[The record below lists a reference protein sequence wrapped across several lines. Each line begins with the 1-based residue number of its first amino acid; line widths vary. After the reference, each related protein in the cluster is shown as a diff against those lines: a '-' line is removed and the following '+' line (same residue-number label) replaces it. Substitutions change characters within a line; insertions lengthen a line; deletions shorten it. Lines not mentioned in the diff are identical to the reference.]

1 MVMRRGATLQ
11 EQEDGII
18 YARYSSHAQKDA
30 SIEQQIR
37 ECMAFAQAQGIR
49 IVEVYADRAVSGKT
63 DRRPDFQRMMRDA
76 EKGKFRY
83 VVAWKSNRMGRNMLQ
98 AMMNEAKL
106 NDMGIRVLYTE
117 EDFDN
122 TAAGRFALRSMMNV
136 NQFYSENMAEDIR
149 RGLNDNALQCKV
161 NGSLPLGFVRGEDG
175 RYALDEPKAAI
186 VQEIFIRVAC
196 MEPFVDIA
204 NDLNARGIKTSR
216 GKPWGKNS
224 FHALVT
230 NERYLGVYIYD
241 DIRVEGGIPRII
253 SDELFYKVQE
263 VLKTKKN
270 PQGRPR
276 SYGEYLLTG
285 KLYCGHCKSPMVGIS
300 GTARSGALHYYYS
313 CQRHRLEKSCDKRNV
328 RRDVI
333 EEAVARAIQGY
344 ALRPDIIEWIADST
358 VEYAKKQEA
367 ASHVAVLEGE
377 LAEVKRSIK
386 NLMSAIERGIITDT
400 TKGRL
405 LELEAEQA
413 RLTAQI
419 AAGRA
424 DIIVI
429 PREDIVAG
437 LTMYRDGDIKDK
449 RYQAK
454 LFDTFLVAV
463 YLYDDDMK
471 IVFSFSGKQNT
482 VRVPLDASVVA
493 DIENPSSATGSYVPP
508 SGPPKSK
515 TRLPACLAFLI
526 LLLVFKYQTIG
537 KITSVFSM
545 ENAPIPD
552 TRLESGHFYIHI
564 LLSSVSAHGIP
575 GRIRPQL
582 SGDGTAQLPV
592 EAQIGTFGGPLD
604 LLVLLVLLPALAL
617 FVTAEVIIGAVA
629 LTGKHNAV
637 LLITKIRPAG
647 KRCIDRYKQ
656 ALLESVFMIP
666 LTPISFLPF
675 RVKISCSICN
685 AARFSLLR
693 FLRFLSTVLLKFPI
707 ILP

>member
-386 NLMSAIERGIITDT
+386 NLMSAIEQGIITDT

-424 DIIVI
+424 DTIVI

-454 LFDTFLVAV
+454 LFDAFLVAV

-508 SGPPKSK
+508 SGPP
-515 TRLPACLAFLI
+515 
-526 LLLVFKYQTIG
+526 
-537 KITSVFSM
+537 
-545 ENAPIPD
+545 
-552 TRLESGHFYIHI
+552 H
-564 LLSSVSAHGIP
+564 
-575 GRIRPQL
+575 
-582 SGDGTAQLPV
+582 SGD
-592 EAQIGTFGGPLD
+592 
-604 LLVLLVLLPALAL
+604 LVLRSPEFFHAFRMHDSTHSCPLPD
-617 FVTAEVIIGAVA
+617 
-629 LTGKHNAV
+629 
-637 LLITKIRPAG
+637 AG
-647 KRCIDRYKQ
+647 SRR
-656 ALLESVFMIP
+656 
-666 LTPISFLPF
+666 
-675 RVKISCSICN
+675 
-685 AARFSLLR
+685 
-693 FLRFLSTVLLKFPI
+693 TV
-707 ILP
+707 

>member
-1 MVMRRGATLQ
+1 MVMRKRATLQ

-37 ECMAFAQAQGIR
+37 ECMAFAKAQGIR

-83 VVAWKSNRMGRNMLQ
+83 VIAWKSNRMGRNMLQ
-98 AMMNEAKL
+98 AMMNEARL
-106 NDMGIRVLYTE
+106 NEMGIRVLYTE

-313 CQRHRLEKSCDKRNV
+313 CQRHRLEKTCDKRNV

-333 EEAVARAIQGY
+333 EEAVARAIQDY
-344 ALRPDIIEWIADST
+344 ALQPDIIEWIADST
-358 VEYAKKQEA
+358 VEYAKKQETA
-367 ASHVAVLEGE
+367 FHVAVLEDE
-377 LAEVKRSIK
+377 LSEVKRSIK
-386 NLMSAIERGIITDT
+386 NLMAAIEQGIITDT
-400 TKGRL
+400 TKSRM

-429 PREDIVAG
+429 PREDIIAG

-493 DIENPSSATGSYVPP
+493 DIENPSSASGSYALPF
-508 SGPPKSK
+508 GPPKSK
-515 TRLPACLAFLI
+515 TRRKACLAFLDST
-526 LLLVFKYQTIG
+526 LVFKYQALVNIAAVFFHGKYPNFGYTPGIG
-537 KITSVFSM
+537 AFLYPYTSVLCLS
-545 ENAPIPD
+545 AWD
-552 TRLESGHFYIHI
+552 TGPRPPAIVWRWYRT
-564 LLSSVSAHGIP
+564 AP
-575 GRIRPQL
+575 GRSADRC
-582 SGDGTAQLPV
+582 
-592 EAQIGTFGGPLD
+592 FW
-604 LLVLLVLLPALAL
+604 
-617 FVTAEVIIGAVA
+617 
-629 LTGKHNAV
+629 
-637 LLITKIRPAG
+637 RPAG
-647 KRCIDRYKQ
+647 PAGAAGIPASAGTVCDSRGNNRGSCLDREAWRSPPHNRNRACGKAMRRPLQTGPSGIWSYDTTC
-656 ALLESVFMIP
+656 ALFFP
-666 LTPISFLPF
+666 LLPCKDI
-675 RVKISCSICN
+675 VQY
-685 AARFSLLR
+685 L
-693 FLRFLSTVLLKFPI
+693 
-707 ILP
+707 

>member
-1 MVMRRGATLQ
+1 MVMRKRATLQ

-37 ECMAFAQAQGIR
+37 ECMAFAKAQGIR

-83 VVAWKSNRMGRNMLQ
+83 VIAWKSNRMGRNMLQ
-98 AMMNEAKL
+98 AMMNEARL
-106 NDMGIRVLYTE
+106 NEMGIRVLYTE

-313 CQRHRLEKSCDKRNV
+313 CQRHRLEKTCDKRNV

-333 EEAVARAIQGY
+333 EEAVARAIQDY
-344 ALRPDIIEWIADST
+344 ALQPDIIEWIADST
-358 VEYAKKQEA
+358 VEYAKKQET
-367 ASHVAVLEGE
+367 ASHVAVLEDE
-377 LAEVKRSIK
+377 LSEVKRSIK
-386 NLMSAIERGIITDT
+386 NLMAAIEQGIITDT
-400 TKGRL
+400 TKSRM

-429 PREDIVAG
+429 PREDIIAG

-493 DIENPSSATGSYVPP
+493 DIENPSSASGSYALPF
-508 SGPPKSK
+508 GPPKSK
-515 TRLPACLAFLI
+515 TRLPACLAFLDST
-526 LLLVFKYQTIG
+526 LVFKYQAIVN
-537 KITSVFSM
+537 IAAVFLYPYTSVLFLS
-545 ENAPIPD
+545 AWD
-552 TRLESGHFYIHI
+552 TGPYPPAIVWRWCRT
-564 LLSSVSAHGIP
+564 AP
-575 GRIRPQL
+575 GR
-582 SGDGTAQLPV
+582 SADMC
-592 EAQIGTFGGPLD
+592 FW
-604 LLVLLVLLPALAL
+604 
-617 FVTAEVIIGAVA
+617 
-629 LTGKHNAV
+629 
-637 LLITKIRPAG
+637 RPAG
-647 KRCIDRYKQ
+647 PAGAAGIPASAGTVCDSRGNNRGSCLDREAWRSPPHNRNRACGKAMRRPVQTGPSGIWSYDTTCVSFFP
-656 ALLESVFMIP
+656 LLPCKDIVQY
-666 LTPISFLPF
+666 L
-675 RVKISCSICN
+675 
-685 AARFSLLR
+685 
-693 FLRFLSTVLLKFPI
+693 
-707 ILP
+707 

>member
-1 MVMRRGATLQ
+1 MNCIRQNERYRIDRVWIRYGYSRAYARDAPISTLYIYSYTIPVLKSKSIYSVLVSLSVEGEVTPLVMRRGATLQ

-196 MEPFVDIA
+196 MEPFVD
-204 NDLNARGIKTSR
+204 
-216 GKPWGKNS
+216 
-224 FHALVT
+224 
-230 NERYLGVYIYD
+230 
-241 DIRVEGGIPRII
+241 
-253 SDELFYKVQE
+253 
-263 VLKTKKN
+263 
-270 PQGRPR
+270 
-276 SYGEYLLTG
+276 
-285 KLYCGHCKSPMVGIS
+285 
-300 GTARSGALHYYYS
+300 
-313 CQRHRLEKSCDKRNV
+313 LEKSCDKRNV

-386 NLMSAIERGIITDT
+386 NLMSAIEQGIITDT

-482 VRVPLDASVVA
+482 VRIPLDASVVA

-508 SGPPKSK
+508 SGPPKESH
-515 TRLPACLAFLI
+515 TNQAPTIYMVGGVFVLAC
-526 LLLVFKYQTIG
+526 
-537 KITSVFSM
+537 
-545 ENAPIPD
+545 
-552 TRLESGHFYIHI
+552 
-564 LLSSVSAHGIP
+564 
-575 GRIRPQL
+575 
-582 SGDGTAQLPV
+582 
-592 EAQIGTFGGPLD
+592 PLK
-604 LLVLLVLLPALAL
+604 
-617 FVTAEVIIGAVA
+617 AE
-629 LTGKHNAV
+629 K
-637 LLITKIRPAG
+637 
-647 KRCIDRYKQ
+647 
-656 ALLESVFMIP
+656 
-666 LTPISFLPF
+666 
-675 RVKISCSICN
+675 
-685 AARFSLLR
+685 
-693 FLRFLSTVLLKFPI
+693 
-707 ILP
+707 